1 MHFGVDPGDLAE
13 VIVPNDLRS
22 AKKAEDRIMAELMRC
37 GYDSDTSFAIKLSLE
52 EAITNAVKHGNKND
66 PAKRIVVRFQITV
79 QRTVIMV
86 ADDGAGFSP
95 DEVPDPTADKNLER
109 PNGRG
114 IMLMH
119 AYMTK
124 VWFSET
130 GNEVWMLKDRRE
142 PMP

>member
-1 MHFGVDPGDLAE
+1 MHFGVDQGDLAE

-22 AKKAEDRIMAELMRC
+22 AKRAEDRIMAELARY
-37 GYDSDTSFAIKLSLE
+37 GYDADTSFAIKLSLE

-86 ADDGAGFSP
+86 ADDGTGFSP
-95 DEVPDPTADKNLER
+95 EKVPDPTADKNLER

-142 PMP
+142 ATP